1 MNQPEE
7 GRESAPDSSWESLQV
22 QLGEQISQTRQQI
35 REISMLLDQSQ
46 VEVSKLAQRNSAS
59 SSNLQRINSQLDH
72 LPREE
77 IRAAYDAALDA
88 QQRLFVM
95 RGQVEKLQ
103 SDLQHFKQELDW
115 MEKVSEISSRNPLVS
130 SGRQAAT
137 ATQELIEMVIKAQE
151 AERRRLSR
159 QMHDGP
165 AQALSNLILETDIAM
180 RLFSIDQDQAYA
192 ELDTLRQSAT
202 GTFQQVRDFIFELRP
217 MMLDDLGLIPTLKK
231 YTTAVKTQAG
241 IEIRLNISGSEQR
254 LESFLEVMI
263 FRAIQELLT
272 NALTYSQATLISIQL
287 DITDE
292 KVRMSVEDN
301 GVGFN
306 PAILENTSG
315 TGLKMIKE
323 RVEMLRGLFEV
334 SSEPGNGTQVSIQ
347 LPLGEFSGHE

>member
-7 GRESAPDSSWESLQV
+7 GRGIPQDTTWESLQV
-22 QLGEQISQTRQQI
+22 QLGEQINQTRKQI

-46 VEVSKLAQRNSAS
+46 VEVSKLAQRNTTT
-59 SSNLQRINSQLDH
+59 SSNLQRINSQLDN

-103 SDLQHFKQELDW
+103 SDLQHFRQELEW
-115 MEKVSEISSRNPLVS
+115 MERVSEISSRNPQVA
-130 SGRQAAT
+130 SGRAGGTVA
-137 ATQELIEMVIKAQE
+137 QELIEMVIKAQE
-151 AERRRLSR
+151 AERLRLSR

-180 RLFSIDQDQAYA
+180 RLFSIDQAQAYA
-192 ELDTLRQSAT
+192 ELDTLRKSAT

-231 YTTAVKTQAG
+231 YTSAVKNQAG

-263 FRAIQELLT
+263 FRAIQELLA
-272 NALTYSQATLISIQL
+272 NALTHSQANLISIQL

-306 PAILENTSG
+306 LGILETTSG
-315 TGLKMIKE
+315 MGLKMIKE

-334 SSEPGNGTQVSIQ
+334 STEPGNGTQVSIQ
-347 LPLGEFSGHE
+347 LPVSEFSGHE